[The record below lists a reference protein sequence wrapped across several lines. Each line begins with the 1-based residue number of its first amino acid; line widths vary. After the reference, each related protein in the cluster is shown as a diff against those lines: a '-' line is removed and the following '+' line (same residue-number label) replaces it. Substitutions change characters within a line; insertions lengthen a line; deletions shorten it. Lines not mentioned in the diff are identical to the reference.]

1 MPMTVLICGSPGS
14 GFEIIGLFAN
24 SADAQSYAEDYS
36 LKDCRPNITGGIC
49 RKPSGDGFEGPS
61 LTVFCRRRH
70 QPMSGYFGRLVTRS
84 SFVTTAMVLLA
95 ITASSRKN
103 PNSATLSGSEI
114 KKLNFGGKQKY
125 AAATAL
131 ANEARTPTVLP

>member
-49 RKPSGDGFEGPS
+49 GKPSGDGFEGPS

-70 QPMSGYFGRLVTRS
+70 QPRRPPPAKIRPGAPCPAVWTRNYKCPCQEVRRRRWQQPFVIQWKLPKSLSENIRRDYKVFG
-84 SFVTTAMVLLA
+84 A
-95 ITASSRKN
+95 
-103 PNSATLSGSEI
+103 
-114 KKLNFGGKQKY
+114 
-125 AAATAL
+125 
-131 ANEARTPTVLP
+131 